1 MRKQNKKNKRK
12 DKIKKAVNTG
22 LASNEVQVVEKA
34 VAPNQIRTEEI
45 DVDKMVRKQVAR
57 RTAFS
62 QQSALFGTVDKQKGL
77 QSLFYDPLQMNT
89 NAWGRVRTL
98 SPYYGRQ
105 ISYRILRR
113 VSEKAWVLNLCI
125 SNLIRKVR
133 PFLKVSTDENT
144 RGFRIIAKSAK
155 DKKEGMN
162 ERERKTAEVLAD
174 FMLKTGDIQDNNR
187 EDDLDAYASKIIR
200 DICQLDQI
208 STELQRTRSGE
219 LGAFW
224 AVDPATIEMSLPQSE
239 EETGIKYVQVINNI
253 PYAFYSRSDFIFTC
267 MNPRTDVERSG
278 YGYSIVEQA
287 IDLITSSINTFM
299 FNAGFFVENKLPR
312 GMLLLNG
319 DADLDEVEEIED
331 YIVNLMSGAPSSQWR
346 VPIIPSGKSAGGE
359 SNRRFEWINLQGSN
373 KDMEFQSWFD
383 LQLSGIV
390 GLFGF
395 SMEDLGLHSQKSAPL
410 IGADV
415 SPKLEASKSLVL
427 GDMLSFLQKHLNK
440 ILQEK
445 NPDYEF
451 EFVGYE
457 KSDSR
462 LVLEIDRSE
471 VETFKTIDEKRI
483 EKGLEPFNESWS
495 TVPLNPQVVQILQS
509 EKQQDA
515 GGMFGGMGGIID
527 DEEHNEGDDE
537 QNEGDNDG
545 QQANSEIEQAEQD
558 APHGGDKN
566 NNENKQWNN
575 LSKSFGIKRE
585 AIRIAI

>member
-22 LASNEVQVVEKA
+22 LASNEVLVVEKA

-162 ERERKTAEVLAD
+162 EREWKTAEVLAD

-319 DADLDEVEEIED
+319 DADLT
-331 YIVNLMSGAPSSQWR
+331 PKSQHR
-346 VPIIPSGKSAGGE
+346 
-359 SNRRFEWINLQGSN
+359 
-373 KDMEFQSWFD
+373 
-383 LQLSGIV
+383 LS
-390 GLFGF
+390 
-395 SMEDLGLHSQKSAPL
+395 
-410 IGADV
+410 
-415 SPKLEASKSLVL
+415 
-427 GDMLSFLQKHLNK
+427 
-440 ILQEK
+440 
-445 NPDYEF
+445 
-451 EFVGYE
+451 
-457 KSDSR
+457 
-462 LVLEIDRSE
+462 
-471 VETFKTIDEKRI
+471 
-483 EKGLEPFNESWS
+483 EP
-495 TVPLNPQVVQILQS
+495 
-509 EKQQDA
+509 
-515 GGMFGGMGGIID
+515 M
-527 DEEHNEGDDE
+527 
-537 QNEGDNDG
+537 
-545 QQANSEIEQAEQD
+545 
-558 APHGGDKN
+558 
-566 NNENKQWNN
+566 
-575 LSKSFGIKRE
+575 
-585 AIRIAI
+585 